1 MKSRN
6 SSARTQRK
14 PAPKRL
20 SMLFSRRSRLALRRT
35 RSFSLSASALSR
47 SPNARLAWASIPRRR
62 KRSRSRLRRLLS
74 SSPALTSKSASK
86 LVESDRPLKNGGLT
100 VAVFL
105 RALREPRPPRSVRY
119 GFFAVGIFGIRSEFR
134 GARRKIPSP
143 RLPRGV
149 RPSAGGIIFPS
160 PRGIRRFRIPLRDFA
175 FLPCARC
182 GTPFWRSRTRLP

>member
-86 LVESDRPLKNGGLT
+86 LGRPDGPLKKRRFRGRRFFARIAE
-100 VAVFL
+100 VAP
-105 RALREPRPPRSVRY
+105 ALRRSLRIFYRRFAAPR
-119 GFFAVGIFGIRSEFR
+119 GFA
-134 GARRKIPSP
+134 ARRKTRASASLWEFSP
-143 RLPRGV
+143 PLEE
-149 RPSAGGIIFPS
+149 IIFPS